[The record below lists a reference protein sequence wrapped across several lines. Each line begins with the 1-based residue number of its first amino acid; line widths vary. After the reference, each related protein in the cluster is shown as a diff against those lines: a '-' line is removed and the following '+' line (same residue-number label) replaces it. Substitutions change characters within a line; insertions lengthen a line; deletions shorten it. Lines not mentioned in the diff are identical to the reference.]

1 MHRGFEPKILQK
13 CLDETVPDDITS
25 ILESLARLLDG
36 LPVEAMVFVIID
48 GVEHFNRPA
57 ERRAGLREVCSQLVQ
72 MFREQRGAKMKLLFT
87 STQKAVMLEE
97 LGLIMDDEIVN
108 IPKSPPL
115 RGQPNERNMS
125 IEL

>member
-1 MHRGFEPKILQK
+1 
-13 CLDETVPDDITS
+13 
-25 ILESLARLLDG
+25 
-36 LPVEAMVFVIID
+36 MVFVIID
-48 GVEHFNRPA
+48 GVEHFNRPD

-72 MFREQRGAKMKLLFT
+72 MFREQRGAKVKLLFT

-108 IPKSPPL
+108 IPKSPPS